1 MFRTV
6 EWDLIGSVNATAL
19 SATNPNEWCA
29 KRDFLELDRRGQR
42 QPSTTTSGIAASLF
56 QLQHLIGG
64 PFAVNSKAPK
74 TGRTETAF
82 GGTSQCVGQCENPV
96 FRCS

>member
-64 PFAVNSKAPK
+64 PFAVNS
-74 TGRTETAF
+74 TQNR
-82 GGTSQCVGQCENPV
+82 ENGNSLWWNIAV
-96 FRCS
+96 RRSV